1 MLNKKE
7 IRIVQLLIEDKGKY
21 VTSHELAKQLSCSDR
36 TIRTYYK
43 SLVEKLADNSGIEII
58 SKQGRGYKLLVSDE
72 EAYDY
77 FLKENKP
84 DEIPPLRDPKAERLM
99 KLVSYIILFAF
110 SILLI
115 WIFSFYRK

>member
-77 FLKENKP
+77 F
-84 DEIPPLRDPKAERLM
+84 
-99 KLVSYIILFAF
+99 
-110 SILLI
+110 
-115 WIFSFYRK
+115 